1 MNLPNILTMSRI
13 AVIPVIVT
21 LVMMNNITAQWI
33 AFVLYVLAALTDFLD
48 GYLARKMNVVSPLG
62 RMLDPI
68 ADKLIVGALLITFA
82 YEGSFSA
89 SLTFAAVFIMMREI
103 AVSGLREFLGPLN
116 IVIPVSGIA
125 KYKTTSQLIA
135 LGLVMAVPIVP
146 GLDLAA
152 TATLWL
158 ATGLTLYTGYEYF
171 VGAWPHLTKE
181 EA

>member
-1 MNLPNILTMSRI
+1 VNLPNILTLSRI
-13 AVIPVIVT
+13 AVIPFIVA
-21 LVMMNNITAQWI
+21 LVMMNNFTAQWI

-48 GYLARKMNVVSPLG
+48 GYLARKMNIVSSLG

-89 SLTFAAVFIMMREI
+89 ALTFAAVLIIMREI
-103 AVSGLREFLGPLN
+103 AVSGLREHLGPLN

-125 KYKTTSQLIA
+125 KYKTTLQLIA
-135 LGLVMAVPIVP
+135 LGLVMAEPIVP
-146 GLDLAA
+146 GLNLAA
-152 TATLWL
+152 TASLWL

-171 VGAWPHLTKE
+171 AGAWPHLTKE
-181 EA
+181 DA